1 MTAPGPF
8 SAAARARHLAAL
20 PAERWDLL
28 VVGAGVTGAGVAR
41 EAALRGL
48 RAAVVDGG
56 DLGSGTSSRSSRLV
70 HGGLRYL
77 ETFDL
82 RLVFEASAERRRL
95 LRLAPHLVRP
105 LQFLF
110 PLYRGGGLGPL
121 KLRAGMWLYDS
132 LSLFR
137 NIGRHR
143 MLSPARARAEE
154 PGLRTDGLLGAAAYW
169 DAAVDDARLALA
181 TARAAHDAGAAV
193 VPHAEVTGFLHGP
206 EGIRGVRLRDRL
218 SGRTLDVSARLVVN
232 ATGPWSDTLRRL
244 ADPGAKPRLRPTKGV
259 HVMLRRARVGNRHA
273 ITLRSPLDGRV
284 MFVLPWGEH
293 TYVGTTDTDFDGSPS
308 AAVATPEDVDY
319 LLASANAVFPHA
331 ALTTDDVLSTW
342 AGVRPLLAPAEEGR
356 SAGATSREHEI
367 WRDRGGLLNVAGGK
381 LTTYRVMAREVADE
395 AARVLA
401 EEHAVR
407 AAPDAGTD
415 VLPLPGAPGDMDAL
429 SARVREACAR
439 LGLSETTAEHLAA
452 AYGTDAEAIL
462 ADVAGD
468 LSLGAPL
475 VPGLPYV
482 RAEVRHA
489 VAREMATTLDDVL
502 TRRMHVFYEAADGG
516 LSAAR
521 AVAEEMA
528 AMEGIGWDDAA
539 VEAQVAAYRRA
550 VEETRGF

>member
-1 MTAPGPF
+1 VTAPGPF

-77 ETFDL
+77 ETFDF

-110 PLYRGGGLGPL
+110 PLYRGGGLGPP

-143 MLSPARARAEE
+143 MLPPARARAEE
-154 PGLRTDGLLGAAAYW
+154 PGLRADGLLGAAAYW

-193 VPHAEVTGFLHGP
+193 VPHAEVTGFLHAA

-308 AAVATPEDVDY
+308 AAVATREDVDY
-319 LLASANAVFPHA
+319 LLASANAVFPDA

-415 VLPLPGAPGDMDAL
+415 VLPLPGAPDDMDAL
-429 SARVREACAR
+429 SARVRETCAR
-439 LGLSETTAEHLAA
+439 LGLPETTADHLSA

-462 ADVAGD
+462 ADVADD

-489 VAREMATTLDDVL
+489 VAREMTTTLDDVL

-521 AVAEEMA
+521 EVAEEMA

-550 VEETRGF
+550 VQETRGF